1 MRRSSFPAGL
11 AAAGVL
17 AATLAGCAAIGTRER
32 TAARPIPPAPG
43 KAAAL
48 TPPATP
54 PRTLPAVPPE
64 LLQAGARFTLGQVVD
79 IALASSPAT
88 RQAWLQARAAA
99 AQAGAKRA
107 AYYPRL
113 ELAASGSRGQQ
124 SPDGREVSP
133 SAAWGPAATLSY
145 LLLDFGGR
153 EAGAADARHALL
165 AADWNHA
172 AAIQNVVLAV
182 EETYFAYQNAKAQS
196 EAARVAVQQA
206 ETALAVAMGRQEVG
220 VATIA
225 DVLQA
230 RTALSQARFN
240 LAGAEGQVLTLRGA
254 LATAMGLSADLA
266 FDVGT
271 LPEEPPLDAVSAEVE
286 PLIVEALGRRPD
298 LNASREQAAKAAAR
312 IRSVR
317 AEGLPAVSVAAS
329 AGRTFYDPAPFARE
343 RDNWTARVLLSYPL
357 FSGFENAYNL
367 QKAKEEAAAARAQSE
382 GLEQQVVLQVWTAFY
397 RLRTSV
403 EQVRAAR
410 DLLASAEQSERVALG
425 RYKEGVGSIL
435 DLLTAETALARAR
448 AQEIQ
453 ARADYFVA
461 AARLAHAVG
470 AATAADTVIVTEE
483 RQP

>member
-1 MRRSSFPAGL
+1 MRWSSSPVGLVAVAGL
-11 AAAGVL
+11 AA
-17 AATLAGCAAIGTRER
+17 TLTGCVALGGREV
-32 TAARPIPPAPG
+32 TAARPVPPSPST
-43 KAAAL
+43 AAEL
-48 TPPATP
+48 TPPELP
-54 PRTLPAVPPE
+54 PRARPALPEE
-64 LLQAGARFTLGQVVD
+64 LLEPGATFTLSQVVD
-79 IALASSPAT
+79 IALSTSPVT

-113 ELAASGSRGQQ
+113 DLTASGSRGQQ

-133 SAAWGPAATLSY
+133 SATWGPAATLSY

-153 EAGAADARHALL
+153 AGNAADARHALL
-165 AADWNHA
+165 AADWSHEA
-172 AAIQNVVLAV
+172 TIQNVVLAV
-182 EETYFAYQNAKAQS
+182 QETYFSYQNAKAQT
-196 EAARVAVQQA
+196 EAARAAVKQA
-206 ETALAVAMGRQEVG
+206 ETALEVATGRHDVG

-254 LATAMGLSADLA
+254 LATAMGLPADLP
-266 FDVGT
+266 FDVGA
-271 LPEEPPLDAVSAEVE
+271 LPGEPPLDAVSSTVE
-286 PLIVEALGRRPD
+286 PLITQALGRRPD
-298 LNASREQAAKAAAR
+298 LNAIREQAAKAAAKV
-312 IRSVR
+312 RSVR
-317 AEGLPAVSVAAS
+317 SEGLPVVSLSAS
-329 AGRTFYDPAPFARE
+329 ANRTFYEPVLYDHG
-343 RDNWTARVLLSYPL
+343 RDNWTARVLVSYPL
-357 FSGFENAYNL
+357 FAGYENAYTL
-367 QKAKEEAAAARAQSE
+367 QKAKEDEAAARAQSE
-382 GLEQQVVLQVWTAFY
+382 ALEQQVVLQVWTAYY
-397 RLRTSV
+397 RLRTAA

-410 DLLASAEQSERVALG
+410 DLLASAEQSEQVALG

-461 AARLAHAVG
+461 AARLTQSVG
-470 AATAADTVIVTEE
+470 SATVADTAIVTEE